1 MKCKHCD
8 GLGYIRLSSISG
20 VTCGNCKGTG
30 KTEHKQTN
38 EEWLDTLSTVDK
50 AIWLSKVAEKLKGNV
65 WMWENW
71 LKAVH
76 KEFCSRQERQIRW
89 ESE

>member
-1 MKCKHCD
+1 MLCPFCNGSGWDDEHMIKCLHCD
-8 GLGYIRLSSISG
+8 NG
-20 VTCGNCKGTG
+20 VV
-30 KTEHKQTN
+30 EQTN

-76 KEFCSRQERQIRW
+76 KE
-89 ESE
+89 